1 MYGNF
6 WLACLKDAIY
16 TGSGKLIAR
25 SPAGAAGRH
34 VGQETD
40 VFGTYKYNHFLFGAG
55 YGHFFSGTF
64 IRQTTPGVGPAYV
77 YVFHTYS
84 L

>member
-1 MYGNF
+1 
-6 WLACLKDAIY
+6 
-16 TGSGKLIAR
+16 
-25 SPAGAAGRH
+25 

-40 VFGTYKYNHFLFGAG
+40 VFGTYKYGHFTFGAG
-55 YGHFFSGTF
+55 YGHVFPGEF
-64 IRQTTPGVGPAYV
+64 IQKATPGVGPTYL

>member
-1 MYGNF
+1 MPF
-6 WLACLKDAIY
+6 IRFAKP
-16 TGSGKLIAR
+16 IAR
-25 SPAGAAGRH
+25 SAAGAAGRH

-40 VFGTYKYNHFLFGAG
+40 VFATYKYNHFLFGAG
-55 YGHFFSGTF
+55 YGHLSLGTF
-64 IRQTTPGVGPAYV
+64 LRKTTAGVGPTYL